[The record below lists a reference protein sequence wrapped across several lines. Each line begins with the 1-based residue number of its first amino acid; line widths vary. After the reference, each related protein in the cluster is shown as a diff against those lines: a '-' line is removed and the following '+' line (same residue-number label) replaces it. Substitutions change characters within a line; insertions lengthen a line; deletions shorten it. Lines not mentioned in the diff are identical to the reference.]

1 MSKSLRTRAHRA
13 LIQELKAARHSAGLS
28 QQTVADILDV
38 SQSYVAKIE
47 LGERRIDVIEFLQ
60 FVRAVDGSW
69 EAILEKVTST
79 K

>member
-1 MSKSLRTRAHRA
+1 MSKSLRTRAHRV
-13 LIQELKAARHSAGLS
+13 LIQELRAARHSAGLS
-28 QQTVADILDV
+28 QQAVADILEV

-47 LGERRIDVIEFLQ
+47 LGERRIDLIEFLQ